1 MTSIHPVAV
10 VTGAG
15 RLRGIGYA
23 TARLLSRDGYLVVIA
38 ERPGSQPTAD
48 ERSKGW
54 RGAASAVEAIAADGG
69 RAAAVQCDV
78 TDPESVNQLVEAACR
93 LGDLAVL
100 VNNAGTAGEAS
111 SYRLHE
117 VAGDLWSK
125 TIDINMTSLYL
136 TAVAAVPA
144 LSASTAKNKAIV
156 NLSSLAGLRPLPYY
170 GGYSATKAAVMAMT
184 QQMAVEL
191 ARYGIRVNCVSPGS
205 TDTDMI
211 AGTMDRA
218 ETRAGMAA
226 GSVRDISVR
235 RIPLRRFADPVEVAE
250 AICFFAGERASYI
263 TGQTLQVDGGL
274 SLV

>member
-1 MTSIHPVAV
+1 M
-10 VTGAG
+10 
-15 RLRGIGYA
+15 RGIGYA
-23 TARLLSRDGYLVVIA
+23 TARLLSRDGYLVVVA
-38 ERPGSQPTAD
+38 ERPGSEPTEE
-48 ERSKGW
+48 ERKQGW

-69 RAAAVQCDV
+69 RAAALRCDV
-78 TDPESVNQLVEAACR
+78 TDPESVQQLVEAACR

-117 VAGDLWSK
+117 MAGDLWSR
-125 TIDINMTSLYL
+125 TVDINMTSLYL

-144 LSASTAKNKAIV
+144 LSASAAKNKAIV

-211 AGTMDRA
+211 AGTLDRA
-218 ETRAGMAA
+218 ETRAGLAP
-226 GSVRDISVR
+226 GSVRDVSIR
-235 RIPLRRFADPVEVAE
+235 RIPLRRFADPLEVAE